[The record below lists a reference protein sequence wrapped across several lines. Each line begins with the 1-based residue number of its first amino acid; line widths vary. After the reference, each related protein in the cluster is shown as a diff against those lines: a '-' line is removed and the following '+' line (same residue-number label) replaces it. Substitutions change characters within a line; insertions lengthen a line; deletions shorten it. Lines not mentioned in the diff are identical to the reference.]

1 MPSDASRFSTPQ
13 SDACANLL
21 RALVEVLREAAPRL
35 NQDLP
40 FPQRTAL
47 TGIAVGEIRRDG
59 PDRCTAALTLQ
70 IAGGAEKDYVLAA
83 EPVDGRTAVI
93 VSDEADFE
101 ERVPLATAPGH
112 PLQDRDVRAV
122 YDALTTDLA
131 GHFGTDS

>member
-1 MPSDASRFSTPQ
+1 MPPDASQ
-13 SDACANLL
+13 SDACLDLL
-21 RALVEVLREAAPRL
+21 RRLIDGLREAAPHL
-35 NQDLP
+35 NDRLP

-47 TGIAVGEIRRDG
+47 TGIAAGEIRRDG
-59 PDRCTAALTLQ
+59 PDRCTAALTLH

-83 EPVDGRTAVI
+83 ESVDGRTAVI
-93 VSDEADFE
+93 VSDEANFE
-101 ERVPLATAPGH
+101 ERVSLATAPGH

>member
-1 MPSDASRFSTPQ
+1 MPPDASQF
-13 SDACANLL
+13 DACLDLL
-21 RALVEVLREAAPRL
+21 RRLIDGLREAAPHL
-35 NQDLP
+35 NDRLP

-47 TGIAVGEIRRDG
+47 TSIAAGEIRRDG
-59 PDRCTAALTLQ
+59 PDRCTAALTLH
-70 IAGGAEKDYVLAA
+70 IAGGAEKTYVLAA
-83 EPVDGRTAVI
+83 GSEGGRTTVI

-101 ERVPLATAPGH
+101 ERVPLATAPGE